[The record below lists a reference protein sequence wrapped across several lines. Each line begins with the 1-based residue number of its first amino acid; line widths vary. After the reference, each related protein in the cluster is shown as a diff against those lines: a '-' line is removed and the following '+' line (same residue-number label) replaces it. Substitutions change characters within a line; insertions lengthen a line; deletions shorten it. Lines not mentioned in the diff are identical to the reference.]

1 MAMAFSPLSC
11 AAKSPNHPM
20 PSRPRLFRQS
30 ALDAL
35 STPEQLDRPLP
46 LISGSNWALLLALLG
61 FAGVIV
67 VWSVVGRIPIRLG
80 GRGVLITPNALKLVQ
95 SEVAGRVTS
104 LHQQVGRCVAQGSLL
119 VSLTSESLENER
131 KKTAQQLQELQ
142 QQDKQ
147 ESGMQNLELLSNRQD
162 LARILPY
169 RSSGAIAEQTFVDKE
184 LAIKRLQTQIETDA
198 NRRRQQIMERQL
210 ELQRLDAEIRRS
222 RDVVAPTAGCINDF
236 RVQLG
241 SVVQPGQALVELN
254 TNPSGSSLV
263 SLAFFPAKD
272 AKRIKVGQSVQ
283 VTPNTTNAQRHGAI
297 PGTVVS
303 VQALPVSDEA
313 LLNRL
318 GSSSLVKSL
327 TAESQGPLLEVQT
340 RLQRNPNNVSGYDWG
355 GGAGPQL
362 RLTSGTPTEV
372 RVLVEQRQPIGY
384 LVPILRDLSGIY

>member
-1 MAMAFSPLSC
+1 
-11 AAKSPNHPM
+11 M

-46 LISGSNWALLLALLG
+46 LISGSNWAMLLALLG
-61 FAGVIV
+61 FASVIAA
-67 VWSVVGRIPIRLG
+67 WSVVGRIPVRLH
-80 GRGVLITPNALKLVQ
+80 GRGVLITPNSLKLVQ
-95 SEVAGRVTS
+95 SEGNGRVAT
-104 LHQQVGRCVAQGSLL
+104 LHQKAGSCVTRGSLL
-119 VSLTSESLENER
+119 VSLTSEGLVNER
-131 KKTAQQLQELQ
+131 KKTAQQLLELQ
-142 QQDKQ
+142 QQDRQ
-147 ESGMQNLELLSNRQD
+147 ESETQKLELFGYRQD
-162 LARILPY
+162 LARIRPY
-169 RSSGAIAEQTFVDKE
+169 RASGAITEQAFVDKE
-184 LAIKRLQTQIETDA
+184 LALKHLQSQIETDA

-236 RVQLG
+236 QVQLG

-254 TNPSGSSLV
+254 TSPSGSSLV

-272 AKRIKVGQSVQ
+272 AKRIKVGQRVQ

-327 TAESQGPLLEVQT
+327 TAESQGPLLEVHT

>member
-11 AAKSPNHPM
+11 AAKSPNYPM
-20 PSRPRLFRQS
+20 PSPPRLFRQS

-46 LISGSNWALLLALLG
+46 LIPGSNWALLLALLG
-61 FAGVIV
+61 FASVIAA
-67 VWSVVGRIPIRLG
+67 WSVVGRIPIRLG
-80 GRGVLITPNALKLVQ
+80 GRGVLITPNSLKLVQ

-104 LHQQVGRCVAQGSLL
+104 MHQQVGSCVARGSLL
-119 VSLTSESLENER
+119 VSLTSESLGNER
-131 KKTAQQLQELQ
+131 KKTAQQLLEFQ
-142 QQDKQ
+142 QQDRQ
-147 ESGMQNLELLSNRQD
+147 ESEMQKLELFGNRQD
-162 LARILPY
+162 LARIEPY
-169 RSSGAIAEQTFVDKE
+169 RASGSITEQAFVDKE
-184 LAIKRLQTQIETDA
+184 LALKRLQSQIETDA

-222 RDVVAPTAGCINDF
+222 RDVVAPTAGCINDL

-254 TNPSGSSLV
+254 TSPSGNSLV

-318 GSSSLVKSL
+318 GSSSLVKSI
-327 TAESQGPLLEVQT
+327 TAQADGPLLEVQT
-340 RLQRNPNNVSGYDWG
+340 QLRRNPNNVSGYDWG

-372 RVLVEQRQPIGY
+372 RVLVEQRQPISY